1 MTNSSRLTPA
11 LCRPLLLVLLW
22 FAWPV
27 QAYECQPLEP
37 VQQQGRAAIEHER
50 GLLWRI
56 DKAGTQP
63 SYLFGTIHVSDPA
76 ITDLPEPVATALKRS
91 EQFVMEAQ
99 LDGAAMLAFA
109 QEMFFRDGTQLS
121 DLIDADL
128 YQRAETLLAN
138 YGIPP
143 MAVQSLKPWAAF
155 MTLSMPPDTGLPLDL
170 VLKSRA
176 QEHGL
181 PVHGLETV
189 AEQAAIFEELDRS
202 TQLQLLRDSIC
213 HYETLQGDMADM
225 KQLYLQRDLAGLFS
239 YQNKYRLH
247 ASDDYRQLM
256 QRLLW
261 DRNQLM
267 VERMQSRLET
277 GGAFVAVGA
286 MHLAGDRGVLNL
298 LEETGYQ
305 VEPIY

>member
-11 LCRPLLLVLLW
+11 LGWPLLLLLLC
-22 FAWPV
+22 FAGPV
-27 QAYECQPLEP
+27 SAYECQPLEP
-37 VQQQGRAAIEHER
+37 VQQQGRIAIEHER

-56 DKAGTQP
+56 NKVGTQP

-99 LDGAAMLAFA
+99 LDGAAMLTFA
-109 QEMFFRDGTQLS
+109 QAMFFRDGTQLS

-128 YQRAETLLAN
+128 YERAETLLAN

-170 VLKSRA
+170 VLKRRA
-176 QEHGL
+176 QEHGM

-189 AEQAAIFEELDRS
+189 TEQAAIFEELKQS

-213 HYETLQGDMADM
+213 HYETLQGDMAEM
-225 KQLYLQRDLAGLFS
+225 KQLYLQRNLAGLFS
-239 YQNKYRLH
+239 YHNKYRLH
-247 ASDDYRQLM
+247 ASADYRQLM
-256 QRLLW
+256 KRLLW

-267 VERMQSRLET
+267 VERMQSRLDK
-277 GGAFVAVGA
+277 GGVFVAVGA
-286 MHLAGDRGVLNL
+286 MHLAGEQGILNL
-298 LEETGYQ
+298 LESVGYQ
-305 VEPIY
+305 VKPIY